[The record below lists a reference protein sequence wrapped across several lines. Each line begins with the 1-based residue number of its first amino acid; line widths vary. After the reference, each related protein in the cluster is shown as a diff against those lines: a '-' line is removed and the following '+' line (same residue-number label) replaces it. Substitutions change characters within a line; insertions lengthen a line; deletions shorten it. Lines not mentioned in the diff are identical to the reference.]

1 MVDDVEK
8 IILRLELGQIGVG
21 EACIILRTEWVWLSN
36 RCGELQRGYDEVCK
50 DCKTAHN
57 ELSHMTDAIE
67 RYEAII
73 DRLLDRD

>member
-1 MVDDVEK
+1 MVDDMKKVLLK
-8 IILRLELGQIGVG
+8 LEQGQIDVG

-50 DCKTAHN
+50 TAHN
-57 ELSHMTDAIE
+57 KLSHMTDAIE